1 MMVLSEAS
9 TCSFIADLKPR
20 IPSPIP
26 LPSSGS
32 FLGPNTSNAIPKI
45 TNRCVGC
52 NSPSNMNTPFIEV
65 TEHLSTRLCR
75 RRFPARETAS
85 SISGLISEQLSRQDL
100 ELFCRNGLDRVLIE
114 LQMRINHFRREP
126 PDPLVERQVQD
137 FARLE
142 QLQKHQISI
151 ASVFHVMTSVEGN
164 EADVVGIE
172 VHGTCRSNGHKH
184 RHSPLPRH
192 PELPLRGV
200 GMPMEL
206 AHASG
211 LDRVQGGGNIL
222 RDWKVMRVDDAY
234 FATGSSLG
242 RRHRSHFEGVLDGRL
257 HFLPANCRLVF
268 CQ

>member
-32 FLGPNTSNAIPKI
+32 FLGPNTSKAIPKI
-45 TNRCVGC
+45 TNRCLGC
-52 NSPSNMNTPFIEV
+52 NSPSNMNPPVKV
-65 TEHLSTRLCR
+65 TEHLSTSLCR
-75 RRFPARETAS
+75 RRFRARETAS
-85 SISGLISEQLSRQDL
+85 SISGFIREQLSRQDL

-114 LQMRINHFRREP
+114 LQMRITLLGRDP
-126 PDPLVERQVQD
+126 PYPLVERHVQD

-192 PELPLRGV
+192 PELPLRGI

-206 AHASG
+206 AHTSG
-211 LDRVQGGGNIL
+211 LARIQGSRNIL
-222 RDWKVMRVDDAY
+222 RDRKVM
-234 FATGSSLG
+234 
-242 RRHRSHFEGVLDGRL
+242 
-257 HFLPANCRLVF
+257 
-268 CQ
+268 